1 MPVTFTVLGAPRS
14 KKNSQRIIRVRG
26 VPRIVQSKQA
36 CGWEE
41 MAVLQL
47 RSQWNRCTRG
57 MADGAQPL
65 AGNVNLRAI
74 VYRDRAGR
82 ADLLNF
88 LAAVSDAIEGAGIV
102 ANDDQIGGL
111 DGSRMMIDRKNPRV
125 EITLTEMA

>member
-1 MPVTFTVLGAPRS
+1 MEFTVLGPPRS

-26 VPRIVQSKQA
+26 VPRIIQSKQA

-47 RSQWNRCTRG
+47 RSQWNRRTRG
-57 MADGAQPL
+57 MPGGAQPL
-65 AGNVNLRAI
+65 AGNVSLRVL

-102 ANDDQIGGL
+102 ANDDQIAGL
-111 DGSRMMIDRKNPRV
+111 DGSRMLIDRKSPRV
-125 EITLTEMA
+125 EITLTELA